1 MKKSVITL
9 ALVLVV
15 ALLTGCAGTP
25 VVYYSNCTCPVNAPA
40 ETTPV
45 DPNPVTTAPVEST
58 PVAEGAVKTGVA
70 IIASAGESKS
80 AGDADGEAKYDVSVV
95 AVTVDDNGI
104 IQSCVI
110 DSIGTSVLFDVSG
123 AIVSDLTAAVPT
135 KNELGD
141 AYNMKLYGGAVAE
154 WYEQAAALASFAEGK
169 TVEELR
175 AGAVDETGHAVDADL
190 ATTATIYLG
199 GYVAAIE
206 KAAANAQH
214 LGAQS
219 GDELKLAIVSS
230 VDGSKNADAENAGLA
245 ELYTSVAAVTLKDGV
260 ITSCFIDAV
269 QAKVNFDATGVVTT
283 DLTAPIATKNELGE
297 DYGMKAWGGAIAE
310 WNEQAASF
318 AAYIT
323 GKTPAEV
330 AGIAVDETTKPT
342 DADLLTSVTIKIGD
356 FQALIAKACN

>member
-9 ALVLVV
+9 ALVLVI

-25 VVYYSNCTCPVNAPA
+25 VVYYSNCTCPTGAHT
-40 ETTPV
+40 ETTPA
-45 DPNPVTTAPVEST
+45 DPIPETIAPSEST

-110 DSIGTSVLFDVSG
+110 DSIGTSVLFDVNG
-123 AIVSDLTAAVPT
+123 AIVSDLTAEVPT

-154 WYEQAAALASFAEGK
+154 WYEQAAALASYAEGK
-169 TVEELR
+169 TVEELK

-199 GYVAAIE
+199 GYVDAIE

-269 QAKVNFDATGVVTT
+269 QAKVNFDATGTVTT

-297 DYGMKAWGGAIAE
+297 GYGMKAWGGAIAE

-330 AGIAVDETTKPT
+330 AGIAVDESTKPT